1 MSYVIPEQ
9 IPIVVIYKL
18 PKGRVARMKIFTDL
32 RTPDPIIAP
41 RAKKYLPEGSEILE
55 IGVGKVF
62 EERYKK
68 KYGI

>member
-1 MSYVIPEQ
+1 MYVVPEQ
-9 IPIVVIYKL
+9 IPIAVVYTVPRGKKPRL
-18 PKGRVARMKIFTDL
+18 KVFTDL

-55 IGVGKVF
+55 IGVGSAF
-62 EERYKK
+62 EARYKK